1 MKGFFSRTQSKPPPK
16 KSFYTMAQEKA
27 KQVEEMAKKNA
38 LAARERL
45 KTEATKGMNNALA
58 AGERLKTEG
67 EGALKHMGEGV
78 NNAKKK
84 MKALNFTE
92 PNGNVEAYVAG
103 VKEEIVGMKEEIVDV
118 NARLAAL
125 EKTHL
130 VVDDQG
136 GGLRKRR
143 KSKKH
148 GKSKK
153 LGKSKKRRKGRKSK
167 KRRKGRKSRKR
178 R

>member
-1 MKGFFSRTQSKPPPK
+1 M
-16 KSFYTMAQEKA
+16 
-27 KQVEEMAKKNA
+27 
-38 LAARERL
+38 
-45 KTEATKGMNNALA
+45 
-58 AGERLKTEG
+58 KTEG

-78 NNAKKK
+78 NNAKNK

-103 VKEEIVGMKEEIVDV
+103 VKEEIVGMKEEIVGMKEEIVDV